1 MVFQHILLQAG
12 GSGLDKFAMPA
23 MLGLMFVVMY
33 FFMIRPQQK
42 KQKEQELYR
51 TGIKKGDYVV
61 TIGGIHGRVDEVG
74 DNDTVILMVGNGVRM
89 RFEKS
94 SISAEISK
102 KHQDS
107 DYAKN

>member
-12 GSGLDKFAMPA
+12 GGSQYAMPI

-42 KQKEQELYR
+42 KQKEQEQYR

-61 TIGGIHGRVDEVG
+61 TVGGVHGRVDEIG
-74 DNDTVILMVGNGVRM
+74 DNDTVILNVGNGTRM

-94 SISAEISK
+94 SISAEMSK
-102 KHQDS
+102 KHQES
-107 DYAKN
+107 DYAK

>member
-12 GSGLDKFAMPA
+12 GSSSWPTLA

-42 KQKEQELYR
+42 KQKEQEQFR

-61 TIGGIHGRVDEVG
+61 TVGGMHGRVEEIG
-74 DNDTVILMVGNGVRM
+74 DNDTVILNTGSGRA

-94 SISAEISK
+94 SISGEMSK
-102 KHQDS
+102 KHQGT
-107 DYAKN
+107 DYAK